1 MSRSKADKPQR
12 GIEVRSIE
20 LRGGSEHNLKQLDV
34 DIPLHQLTVIC
45 GVSGSGKTSL
55 ALDTLYAEGQ
65 RRYIESFS
73 AYARQ
78 FLARLDKPKFE
89 RLENLPPTLA
99 VTRSDR
105 SRNNR
110 STVGTASDLLEP
122 LRVVFSLIS
131 KPRCGDCDLPIE
143 SFTADRVVEHLERL
157 PKARAILAFPLT
169 WTTKSQLSELL
180 FELQTSGWIRLIVEG
195 TTIEL
200 SDDKKKLATAFPKAG
215 QAYVAIERFRIGPSI
230 EVSTRQSI
238 ELALERSPEQIVVFI
253 ESDATASPTASPTAS
268 SIEIDGS
275 RFEPLT
281 FSSELR
287 CAGCGWVVPP
297 AEPRLFS
304 FNSPIGACPECTGF
318 GETSTLDM
326 DKIVPDKSLSLR
338 QGAIAPWRTPAYNH
352 ELQELIELAPD
363 FDLPLDEPVETFKKK
378 DWELIEQGS
387 RKHRF
392 GGLQGFFAWLERK
405 KYKMHVRVF
414 LTRWKSYGSCGTCRG
429 QRLSRAALAY
439 RFEQTSFQDWT
450 EESIDQLAER
460 MQSIENGLGNFPA
473 DKHLGIQRG
482 LTEVLSRLRYLQEVG
497 LGYVTLSRTMH
508 TLSGGEAQRV
518 NLTNLLGSD
527 LVDML
532 YVLDEPT
539 VGLHPSDTQRV
550 AQSVRRLIERGN
562 TVVLIEH
569 EPYLLHHADRVI
581 EVGPGAGSQGGE
593 ICFQGPPGALKRSDC
608 LTAKYLFAPPKEST
622 LRALEDGWAI
632 LRGASGRNLQQI
644 DFRFPLR
651 CFVSVV
657 GVSGSGKSSLVLDT
671 LVPAILKES
680 GQDPEPGLPY
690 RSLEYQG
697 SEGSKGSRS
706 TSSKRPEPIE
716 RVIAIDQTPI
726 AKSIRS
732 CPATFLK
739 ILDEIRSIF
748 GSTPAAKAHG
758 LSDGHFSFNS
768 GLGRCP
774 LCEGLGFTLVDMQFM
789 ADVRLQCT
797 ECRGQRFRPEVL
809 ANTYRERN
817 ISQVLEMSA
826 DDAADFFRGEK
837 KLQRKLKPLRDIG
850 LGYLPLGQSLSTLSA
865 GESMRLKLASYL
877 DDPKGSLIVM
887 DEPTTGLH
895 FQDVERLIQCIRL
908 LIDQGNSV
916 LAIEHNEMFIAASD
930 HCIELGP
937 GAGPAGGQI
946 TYQGP
951 SKPWQ
956 NHPR

>member
-1 MSRSKADKPQR
+1 MSRSKPWQ
-12 GIEVRSIE
+12 SIE
-20 LRGGSEHNLKQLDV
+20 LRGASEHNLKRLDI

-78 FLARLDKPKFE
+78 FLARLDKPKFD
-89 RLENLPPTLA
+89 RLDNLPPTLA
-99 VTRSDR
+99 ITRSDR

-122 LRVVFSLIS
+122 LRIVFSLIS
-131 KPRCGDCDLPIE
+131 KPYCVACESPIE
-143 SFTADRVVEHLERL
+143 SYTTDRVARVIEQL
-157 PKARAILAFPLT
+157 PSRRAMLVFPIV
-169 WTTKSQLSELL
+169 WSSKSQLSELL
-180 FELQTSGWIRLIVEG
+180 FELQAAGWIRLIVQG
-195 TTIEL
+195 VTVEL
-200 SDDKKKLATAFPKAG
+200 SAEKKKLAGAFAKSG
-215 QAYVAIERFRIGPSI
+215 KAYVVIERFRVSSSI
-230 EVSTRQSI
+230 DSALRQSI
-238 ELALERSPEQIVVFI
+238 EQAFERSPGQIAVLLECEEPQEDPQECLQV
-253 ESDATASPTASPTAS
+253 
-268 SIEIDGS
+268 DGNWFCVH
-275 RFEPLT
+275 R

-287 CAGCGWVVPP
+287 CSKCQMLFPV

-304 FNSPIGACPECTGF
+304 FNSPLGACPDCTGF

-326 DKIVPDKSLSLR
+326 DKIVPDRTLSLR
-338 QGAIAPWRTPAYNH
+338 QGAIAPWRTPAYSH
-352 ELQELIELAPD
+352 ELDELIELASE
-363 FDLPLDEPVETFKKK
+363 FDLPLDLPVGKLKAK
-378 DWELIEQGS
+378 DWELIEGGS
-387 RKHRF
+387 SKHRF
-392 GGLQGFFAWLERK
+392 GGLRGFFDWLERK

-414 LTRWKSYGSCGTCRG
+414 LTRWKSYRKCVTCQG
-429 QRLSRAALAY
+429 QRLSKAALAY
-439 RFEQTSFQDWT
+439 RYDGSSFYDWT
-450 EESIDQLAER
+450 EELIDRLVDRMLHVER
-460 MQSIENGLGNFPA
+460 ELGSFA
-473 DKHLGIQRG
+473 SDRQEGIGRG

-550 AQSVRRLIERGN
+550 AQSVRRLVDRGN

-569 EPYLLHHADRVI
+569 EPYLLHQADQVI
-581 EVGPGAGSQGGE
+581 EIGPGAGARGGQV
-593 ICFQGPPGALKRSDC
+593 CFQGSPRELKRSGC
-608 LTAKYLFAPPKEST
+608 LTAKYLNAKATSRPKRPLESGWLT
-622 LRALEDGWAI
+622 LY
-632 LRGASGRNLQQI
+632 GACGRNLKEI
-644 DFRFPLR
+644 DVRVPLN

-671 LVPAILKES
+671 LVPAMLKQKGEDS
-680 GQDPEPGLPY
+680 VGG
-690 RSLEYQG
+690 LEYRAI
-697 SEGSKGSRS
+697 EGAESIK
-706 TSSKRPEPIE
+706 

-739 ILDEIRSIF
+739 VFDEIRGLF
-748 GSTPAAKAHG
+748 GSTPMAKASG
-758 LSDGHFSFNS
+758 ISDSHFSFNT
-768 GLGRCP
+768 GRGRCEV
-774 LCEGLGFTLVDMQFM
+774 CEGLGFTLVDMQFM
-789 ADVRLQCT
+789 ADVQLECT

-809 ANTYRERN
+809 EVTYRDRN
-817 ISQVLEMSA
+817 ISQVLSMSA
-826 DDAADFFRGEK
+826 DEAAEFFRGEK
-837 KLQRKLKPLRDIG
+837 RLNQKLKPMREIG

-877 DDPKGSLIVM
+877 EDKSGSLIVM

-895 FQDVERLIQCIRL
+895 FQDVERLVECIGL
-908 LIDQGNSV
+908 LIDKGNSV
-916 LAIEHNEMFIAASD
+916 VAIEHNEMFNMASD
-930 HCIELGP
+930 YQIELGP
-937 GAGPAGGQI
+937 GAGPGGGQV

-951 SKPWQ
+951 PGK
-956 NHPR
+956 

>member
-1 MSRSKADKPQR
+1 MQIDRC
-12 GIEVRSIE
+12 IE
-20 LRGGSEHNLKQLDV
+20 LRGGGEHNLKRIDV
-34 DIPLHQLTVIC
+34 DIPLHHLTVIC

-78 FLARLDKPKFE
+78 FLARLDKPKFD
-89 RLENLPPTLA
+89 RLEHLPPTLA

-122 LRVVFSLIS
+122 LRVVFSLIA
-131 KPRCGDCDLPIE
+131 KPHCWACDASIE
-143 SFTADRVVEHLERL
+143 SFTTDRVAERIEQL
-157 PKARAILAFPLT
+157 PHARAMLTFPIA
-169 WTTKSQLSELL
+169 WTSKSQLSELL
-180 FELQTSGWIRLIVEG
+180 FELQATGWIRLIVEG
-195 TTIEL
+195 ATVEL
-200 SDDKKKLATAFPKAG
+200 STEKKTLASLFPKAG
-215 QAYVAIERFRIGPSI
+215 QAYVVIERFRISSSI
-230 EVSTRQSI
+230 DVSLRQSI
-238 ELALERSPEQIVVFI
+238 EQAFERSPEQIAVLV
-253 ESDATASPTASPTAS
+253 ECDPNDPQPTNG
-268 SIEIDGS
+268 ILVDGNP
-275 RFEPLT
+275 FCVHT

-287 CAGCGWVVPP
+287 CSSCSMVVPA

-318 GETSTLDM
+318 GETATIDI

-338 QGAIAPWRTPAYNH
+338 QGAIAPWRTPAYSH
-352 ELQELIELAPD
+352 ELEELISLAPK
-363 FDLPLDEPVETFKKK
+363 FDLRLDVPVEKLKKK
-378 DWELIEQGS
+378 DWELIDQGS
-387 RKHRF
+387 SKHRF

-414 LTRWKSYGSCGTCRG
+414 LTRWKSYRTCGTCQGR
-429 QRLSRAALAY
+429 RLSQAALAY
-439 RFEQTSFQDWT
+439 RHQTATFNQWT
-450 EESIDQLAER
+450 EESIDRLVEL
-460 MQSIENGLGNFPA
+460 MQSIEASLDAFPT
-473 DKHLGIQRG
+473 DRHEGITRG
-482 LTEVLSRLRYLQEVG
+482 LAEVLSRLRYLQEVG

-539 VGLHPSDTQRV
+539 VGLHPTDTERI
-550 AQSVRRLIERGN
+550 AQSVRRLIDRGN

-569 EPYLLHHADRVI
+569 EPYLLHQADRVI
-581 EVGPGAGSQGGE
+581 EIGPGAGSRGGE
-593 ICFQGPPGALKRSDC
+593 ICFQGTPAELKRSGC
-608 LTAKYLFAPPKEST
+608 LTAGYLIAAPKSIARRSLEHGW
-622 LRALEDGWAI
+622 LALS
-632 LRGASGRNLQQI
+632 GACGRNLKNVDLRI
-644 DFRFPLR
+644 PLR
-651 CFVSVV
+651 CFTSVV

-671 LVPAILKES
+671 LVPAILNHS
-680 GQDPEPGLPY
+680 GEDSTPGLPY
-690 RSLEYQG
+690 QSLQG
-697 SEGSKGSRS
+697 ADL
-706 TSSKRPEPIE
+706 IQ

-748 GSTPAAKAHG
+748 GSTPAAKAQG
-758 LSDGHFSFNS
+758 FGDGHFSFNS

-789 ADVRLQCT
+789 ADVQLQCT

-809 ANTYRERN
+809 EVTYRDRT
-817 ISQVLEMSA
+817 ISQVLEMSG
-826 DDAADFFRGEK
+826 DQAAEFFRGEK
-837 KLQRKLKPLRDIG
+837 KLNQKLKPLREIG

-877 DDPKGSLIVM
+877 DDRSGSLIVM

-895 FQDVERLIQCIRL
+895 FQDVERLIQCIGL
-908 LIDQGNSV
+908 LIDKGSSV
-916 LAIEHNEMFIAASD
+916 LAIEHNEMFNEAAD
-930 HCIELGP
+930 YTIELGP
-937 GAGPAGGQI
+937 GAGPAGGQLV
-946 TYQGP
+946 YQGP
-951 SKPWQ
+951 YREP
-956 NHPR
+956 

>member
-1 MSRSKADKPQR
+1 MSRSKPDKPQR
-12 GIEVRSIE
+12 AGELRAIELRAIELRAIE
-20 LRGGSEHNLKQLDV
+20 LRGACEHNLKHLDV

-78 FLARLDKPKFE
+78 FLARLDKPKFD

-122 LRVVFSLIS
+122 LRVVFSLIA
-131 KPRCGDCDLPIE
+131 KPRCSDCDLPIE
-143 SFTADRVVEHLERL
+143 SFTPDTVVEHLEQL
-157 PKARAILAFPLT
+157 PEGRAILAFPLT
-169 WTTKSQLSELL
+169 WTSKSQLSELL
-180 FELQTSGWIRLIVEG
+180 FELQTSGWIRLIVQG

-200 SDDKKKLATAFPKAG
+200 SDDKKNLATAFPKAG
-215 QAYVAIERFRIGPSI
+215 QAYVVVERFRIRPSI

-238 ELALERSPEQIVVFI
+238 ELALERSPEQIIAFI
-253 ESDATASPTASPTAS
+253 QCDPSDRESTS
-268 SIEIDGS
+268 SVEIDGS
-275 RFEPLT
+275 RFEPKT
-281 FSSELR
+281 FSAELR
-287 CAGCGWVVPP
+287 CARCGWVVPP

-304 FNSPIGACPECTGF
+304 FNSPIGACPDCTGF
-318 GETSTLDM
+318 GETSTIDM
-326 DKIVPDKSLSLR
+326 DKIVPDKSLSVR

-363 FDLPLDEPVETFKKK
+363 FDLPLDEPVENLTKK
-378 DWELIEQGS
+378 DWDLIQQGS
-387 RKHRF
+387 HKVRF
-392 GGLQGFFAWLERK
+392 GGLHGFFAWLERK
-405 KYKMHVRVF
+405 KYKMHIRVF
-414 LTRWKSYGSCGTCRG
+414 LTRWKSYQSCGTCHGR
-429 QRLSRAALAY
+429 RLSRAALAY
-439 RFEQTSFQDWT
+439 RYDQTSFEQWT
-450 EESIDQLAER
+450 EQSIDQLAQR
-460 MQSIENGLGNFPA
+460 MQSIEEDLSDFPA
-473 DKHLGIQRG
+473 DKHEGIRRG

-539 VGLHPSDTQRV
+539 VGLHPSDTQRI
-550 AQSVRRLIERGN
+550 AQSVRRLIDRGN

-569 EPYLLHHADRVI
+569 EPYLLHQADRVI
-581 EVGPGAGSQGGE
+581 EIGPGAGSRGGE
-593 ICFQGPPGALKRSDC
+593 ICFQGPPSELKGSEC
-608 LTAKYLFAPPKEST
+608 LTAKYLFAPSKEST
-622 LRALEDGWAI
+622 PRTLEQGWLK
-632 LRGASGRNLQQI
+632 LRGASGRNLKQI
-644 DFRFPLR
+644 DLRFPLR
-651 CFVSVV
+651 CFASVV

-671 LVPAILKES
+671 LVPAILNES
-680 GQDPEPGLPY
+680 GHDLTPGLPY
-690 RSLEYQG
+690 QSLDYQASQG
-697 SEGSKGSRS
+697 PSAK
-706 TSSKRPEPIE
+706 PAEPFE

-748 GSTPAAKAHG
+748 GSTPVAKAQG

-789 ADVRLQCT
+789 ADVQLQCT

-817 ISQVLEMSA
+817 IAQVLEMSA

-895 FQDVERLIQCIRL
+895 FQDVERLIQCIHL
-908 LIDQGNSV
+908 LIDRGNSI

-930 HCIELGP
+930 YCIELGP
-937 GAGPAGGQI
+937 GAGPNGGQI

-951 SKPWQ
+951 V
-956 NHPR
+956 RR

>member
-1 MSRSKADKPQR
+1 MHSSELR
-12 GIEVRSIE
+12 GAIE
-20 LRGGSEHNLKQLDV
+20 LRGASEHNLKHLDI

-78 FLARLDKPKFE
+78 FLARLDKPKFD
-89 RLENLPPTLA
+89 RLDHLPPTLA
-99 VTRSDR
+99 ITRSDR

-131 KPRCGDCDLPIE
+131 KPTCIACDCPIE
-143 SFTADRVVEHLERL
+143 SYTTDRVARFIERL
-157 PKARAILAFPLT
+157 PSRRAMLVFPIA
-169 WTTKSQLSELL
+169 WTSKSQLSELL
-180 FELQTSGWIRLIVEG
+180 FELQATGWIRLIVQG
-195 TTIEL
+195 VTVEL
-200 SDDKKKLATAFPKAG
+200 SADKKKLASVFPKSG
-215 QAYVAIERFRIGPSI
+215 QAYVVMDRFRISSSI
-230 EVSTRQSI
+230 DSALRQSI
-238 ELALERSPEQIVVFI
+238 EQAFERSPEQIAVLVECDPQEDLQPECFLV
-253 ESDATASPTASPTAS
+253 
-268 SIEIDGS
+268 DGKAF
-275 RFEPLT
+275 RVHR

-287 CAGCGWVVPP
+287 CSKCGLQVPT

-304 FNSPIGACPECTGF
+304 FNSPIGACPDCTGF

-326 DKIVPDKSLSLR
+326 DKILPDRSLSLR
-338 QGAIAPWRTPAYNH
+338 QGAIAPWRTPAYSH
-352 ELQELIELAPD
+352 ELDELIDLASE
-363 FDLPLDEPVETFKKK
+363 FDLPLDLPVEKLKKK

-387 RKHRF
+387 SKHRF

-414 LTRWKSYGSCGTCRG
+414 LTRWKSYRKCTACKG
-429 QRLSRAALAY
+429 QRLSNAALAY
-439 RFEQTSFQDWT
+439 RHHASTFYEWT
-450 EESIDQLAER
+450 EESIDRLVDRMLLIER
-460 MQSIENGLGNFPA
+460 ELVEFPS
-473 DKHLGIQRG
+473 DSQEGISRG
-482 LTEVLSRLRYLQEVG
+482 IAEVLSRLRYLQEVG

-518 NLTNLLGSD
+518 HLTNLLGSD

-550 AQSVRRLIERGN
+550 AQSVRRLVDRGN

-569 EPYLLHHADRVI
+569 EPYLLHQADQVI
-581 EVGPGAGSQGGE
+581 EIGPGAGSRGGE
-593 ICFQGPPGALKRSDC
+593 VCFQGSPKELKRSGC
-608 LTAKYLFAPPKEST
+608 LTAKYLNAKVLSRTKRPLEHGWLT
-622 LRALEDGWAI
+622 LF
-632 LRGASGRNLQQI
+632 GATGRNLKNI
-644 DFRFPLR
+644 DLRIPLK

-671 LVPAILKES
+671 LVPAVLKRTGEDS
-680 GQDPEPGLPY
+680 VGGLACKD
-690 RSLEYQG
+690 LEG
-697 SEGSKGSRS
+697 SEAIK
-706 TSSKRPEPIE
+706 

-739 ILDEIRSIF
+739 VLDEIRSLF
-748 GSTPAAKAHG
+748 GSTPMAKASG
-758 LSDGHFSFNS
+758 ISDSHFSFNS
-768 GLGRCP
+768 GQGRCEV
-774 LCEGLGFTLVDMQFM
+774 CEGLGFTLVDMQFM
-789 ADVRLQCT
+789 ADVQLQCT

-809 ANTYRERN
+809 EVTYRDRN
-817 ISQVLEMSA
+817 IAQVLEMSA
-826 DDAADFFRGEK
+826 DQAAEFFRGEK
-837 KLQRKLKPLRDIG
+837 KLNQKLKPLRDIG

-877 DDPKGSLIVM
+877 EDKSGSLIVM

-895 FQDVERLIQCIRL
+895 FQDVERLVECIGL
-908 LIDQGNSV
+908 LIDKGNSV
-916 LAIEHNEMFIAASD
+916 IAIEHNEMFNSAAD
-930 HCIELGP
+930 YTIELGP
-937 GAGPAGGQI
+937 GAGPDGGQI
-946 TYQGP
+946 ISQG
-951 SKPWQ
+951 
-956 NHPR
+956 